1 VVTKLFGGAT
11 YDAHVAGIASQNSS
25 GSLNVVNLPVT
36 PVRITAAGEVGYYA
50 GLGLVVK
57 FGL

>member
-1 VVTKLFGGAT
+1 MTLMSRVSLPKILAVRST
-11 YDAHVAGIASQNSS
+11 SS
-25 GSLNVVNLPVT
+25 IPVT